1 MDFNSLGENSQ
12 IHIIRKKP
20 FEHIVGTLKSKTSPM
35 AQTYLTNPQSPI
47 NLVVTVDGNDEVVN
61 GVPPQVNV
69 VQFGGSFYATDN
81 DGVLQAVDSMMQMAK
96 EGIESR
102 PYFEEVLAK
111 GEKVKE
117 DIDPQYAE
125 NKRLSRITA
134 ELQQRAD
141 KQDEKLDQILAFVKD
156 LATPSK

>member
-20 FEHIVGTLKSKTSPM
+20 FEHIVGTLKSKTPQI
-35 AQTYLTNPQSPI
+35 APAYLTNPQSPI
-47 NLVVTVDGNDEVVN
+47 NLIVAVDGKDETVN

-69 VQFGGSFYATDN
+69 VQLGNSFYATDN

-96 EGIESR
+96 DGLESK
-102 PYFEEVLAK
+102 PYFEDVLAK
-111 GEKVKE
+111 GEKIKE
-117 DIDPQYAE
+117 SLNPQYAE
-125 NKRLSRITA
+125 NKRLSRVTA

-141 KQDEKLDQILAFVKD
+141 KQDEKLDQILGILQDFTAPAK
-156 LATPSK
+156 

>member
-1 MDFNSLGENSQ
+1 M
-12 IHIIRKKP
+12 
-20 FEHIVGTLKSKTSPM
+20 
-35 AQTYLTNPQSPI
+35 
-47 NLVVTVDGNDEVVN
+47 
-61 GVPPQVNV
+61 
-69 VQFGGSFYATDN
+69 
-81 DGVLQAVDSMMQMAK
+81 
-96 EGIESR
+96 
-102 PYFEEVLAK
+102 LAK